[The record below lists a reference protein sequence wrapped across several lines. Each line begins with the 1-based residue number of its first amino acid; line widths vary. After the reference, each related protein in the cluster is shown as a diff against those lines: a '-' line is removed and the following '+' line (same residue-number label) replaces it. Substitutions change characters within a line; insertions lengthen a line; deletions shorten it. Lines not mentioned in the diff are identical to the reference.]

1 MIVLC
6 WIRGCPSEWKTFVG
20 NRVGEIQTLSRP
32 DEWRHVKSED
42 NPADML
48 SRGETPQRLCHSKLW
63 WHGPDW
69 LCFNR
74 DIMENEIQ
82 VFKDIP
88 ERKLLCGI
96 SVSKRF
102 CVSSIVSE
110 LLERCS
116 SLERCIR
123 VLAYVM
129 RFLDNA
135 RGSPNSRRTDELSPI
150 DLEGALTRI
159 VRSVQI
165 ECFPEEYA
173 SLSNG
178 RSLASNSKLLSLNPF
193 MYENLIRVGGRLA
206 NSKYPFN
213 IQHQI
218 IIPSSHRFTDL
229 LILREHIKLM
239 HSGVQAT
246 LFSVRQVYW
255 VLSGR
260 NACKRVIRR
269 CIRCFKVNPRSSDYL
284 MGNLP
289 RERITVAFPS
299 ANVGV
304 DYGGPFLLKDRSTR
318 GAKIVKAY
326 LCLFICMST
335 KAVHLEAVSELTTKA
350 FLATFDR
357 FINRRGKP
365 DNIFSDNGKNF
376 IRANTKLRK
385 LYEFLVNNE
394 KEISNYATRERI
406 KWNFIPPR
414 SPNFGGIWE
423 ASIKRA
429 KFHLKHCIGPFS
441 VTFEEFSTILARI
454 EGILNS
460 RPLTPL
466 SCDPNDLQALSPG
479 HFLIGRPITAIPYPD
494 VTQCQVNR
502 LDKFRRLQAISQEF
516 WRRWQREYLP
526 ELQVR
531 TKWKQHGSSIINVG
545 KLVLIKDINSPPMSW
560 KLGRVTKLHPGSDG
574 VVRVVDIKTANGQLR
589 RALSQV
595 CVLPLD

>member
-1 MIVLC
+1 
-6 WIRGCPSEWKTFVG
+6 
-20 NRVGEIQTLSRP
+20 
-32 DEWRHVKSED
+32 
-42 NPADML
+42 
-48 SRGETPQRLCHSKLW
+48 
-63 WHGPDW
+63 
-69 LCFNR
+69 
-74 DIMENEIQ
+74 
-82 VFKDIP
+82 
-88 ERKLLCGI
+88 
-96 SVSKRF
+96 
-102 CVSSIVSE
+102 
-110 LLERCS
+110 
-116 SLERCIR
+116 
-123 VLAYVM
+123 
-129 RFLDNA
+129 
-135 RGSPNSRRTDELSPI
+135 
-150 DLEGALTRI
+150 
-159 VRSVQI
+159 
-165 ECFPEEYA
+165 
-173 SLSNG
+173 
-178 RSLASNSKLLSLNPF
+178 
-193 MYENLIRVGGRLA
+193 
-206 NSKYPFN
+206 
-213 IQHQI
+213 
-218 IIPSSHRFTDL
+218 
-229 LILREHIKLM
+229 
-239 HSGVQAT
+239 
-246 LFSVRQVYW
+246 
-255 VLSGR
+255 
-260 NACKRVIRR
+260 
-269 CIRCFKVNPRSSDYL
+269 

-289 RERITVAFPS
+289 RERITVAFPF

-376 IRANTKLRK
+376 IRANTELRK

-531 TKWKQHGSSIINVG
+531 TKWKRHGSSIINVG